1 MRVLSPRP
9 SHRRPSR
16 TSRLFTLLCALAL
29 CAFGQRAAIAQD
41 ATHDLLRG
49 QVRGADSAGVRNATV
64 SVTPSTAAAGAPP
77 FVVRTDSTGHWSMTV
92 TGTAPTYAVSIT
104 ALGYAPQ
111 KVTARRT
118 GETAI
123 VVNVTLSR
131 AVVNLGPVRV
141 SESRRAPPPREGI
154 GTPQEQTSSE
164 RGVDNAPGAI
174 AAADQGNLAAMAASV
189 PGVSLIP
196 DANGGPPGFSV
207 LGLSPDQNSV
217 TLNGMQ
223 FSGGDIPRDAI
234 AFTRVAATSY
244 DVSRGGFSGG
254 QLAIGAFSGGN
265 FHQRNAHVTFDSPTL
280 QFTDPVGRQLGN
292 QYTNGQLS
300 GSLFGPIVFDKVF
313 YNMSFQVGRRSSD
326 VQSLLANDVG
336 SWERIG
342 VAPDSVQRLI
352 TSLSRA
358 GVPLTGA
365 ISPSDKQRT
374 NASAL
379 ARIDWNKS
387 QDMTSNMV
395 VSVRRNTSSALFLG
409 ATAVPGHGGDETSS
423 GADITGNMS
432 AYIHKNILSDLR
444 VGAHV
449 NRTSDDP
456 YLKLPDARVL
466 VSSQL
471 NDGSTGITSLAFGG
485 NAFLPRAVDNSGG
498 EIFEQVSWLSEDG
511 KHRTRVTAN
520 LRDDAFSQDQY
531 ANRRGSYFY
540 NSIAD
545 IDANRPASFNRT
557 FVSHNVSSSALN
569 SAFSLGDNWRPT
581 ARTQFLYGV
590 RVEGVRFGDKPDFN
604 PDVESAFHVRTD
616 NTPSEYHVSPRVG
629 FFWGIGDRGTKGL
642 RGAPKVQFRG
652 GVGEFRNSTAATLI
666 APAMRATGLPDAV
679 RQIQCIGSAV
689 PIPDWNAFANNEST
703 IPTQCLGGVSSFSST
718 QPNVY
723 LIGPGYA
730 AQRSW
735 RTNFAITGPTPSKWV
750 IFQAEGVYSVN
761 LHQQAPLDLNFTPTQ
776 RFTLGA
782 EGSRPV
788 YAAPTSIV
796 PGSGAVTNR
805 DSRLFSQFGSVTEL
819 TSNLRSESKQL
830 ILTLSPLQFVPGFTW
845 NLNYVHQWLREQ
857 GRGFGGTTAGNPL
870 DVEWARSSMDARHQV
885 NASITM
891 RVHDLFSFAVWSR
904 FSSGSP
910 FTPLVSGDING
921 DGQSND
927 RAFIFNP
934 ATADSAVRAGMTSL
948 LAGASPRIRNC
959 LERQLNQIAQRNS
972 CEGPWTATTNAVA
985 TLNPEKLG
993 MQNRVTLSL
1002 SLTNFPA
1009 GLDAMLHGSS
1019 KLQGWGQSGFSD
1031 PSLLTVR
1038 GFDPTTNRYKYEVNS
1053 RFGDTRLSRTG
1064 TRNPFLV
1071 TLEARM
1077 QLGHIFVEQAV
1088 DQAMAPGRTR
1098 GKDKLSPSQI
1108 KQRAMNS
1115 VFNPVGQ
1122 LLAVKDSFTFIT
1134 KDQLAALATL
1144 QRRIGAQQDS
1154 IWNPVADWLAAQ
1166 PAEFD
1171 RKAVLDRVYDAQLK
1185 MFDVVVAGIRDVKQ
1199 ILSAEQI
1206 RELPPFMLIAFD
1218 EKALMQ
1224 TRPTMAFFPNF

>member
-1 MRVLSPRP
+1 MRVPFPRP
-9 SHRRPSR
+9 RRR
-16 TSRLFTLLCALAL
+16 TSRLLAVAIATAFSVFLHGSAL
-29 CAFGQRAAIAQD
+29 AQD

-49 QVRGADSAGVRNATV
+49 RVRGVDSTAIRNATV
-64 SVTPSTAAAGAPP
+64 SVVASTAAAGAPP
-77 FVVRTDSTGHWSMTV
+77 FVIRTDSTGRWSMLV
-92 TGTAPTYAVSIT
+92 PGTAPTYTVSVT
-104 ALGYAPQ
+104 ALGYTPT

-118 GETAI
+118 GETPI
-123 VVNVTLSR
+123 EVNVTLTR
-131 AVVNLGPVRV
+131 AVVNLGAVRV
-141 SESRRAPPPREGI
+141 SETRRRPPPREGI

-234 AFTRVAATSY
+234 AFTRVASTSF

-265 FHQRNAHVTFDSPTL
+265 FHQRTAHVTFDSPSL

-300 GSLFGPIVFDKVF
+300 GSLFGPIVFDKLF
-313 YNMSFQVGRRSSD
+313 YNMSIQVGRRSSD
-326 VQSLLANDVG
+326 VQSLLSNDLT
-336 SWERIG
+336 SWQRIG
-342 VAPDSVQRLI
+342 VALDSVQRLKS
-352 TSLSRA
+352 SLARA
-358 GVPLTGA
+358 GIPLTGTV
-365 ISPSDKQRT
+365 SPTDKQRT
-374 NASAL
+374 NGSAL

-387 QDMTSNMV
+387 STTTANV
-395 VSVRRNTSSALFLG
+395 VASMRRNTSSALFLG
-409 ATAVPGHGGDETSS
+409 ATAVPGHGGDETTS
-423 GADITGNMS
+423 GADITGNLS
-432 AYIHKNILSDLR
+432 AYLHTNILSDLR
-444 VGAHV
+444 VGVHV
-449 NRTSDDP
+449 NHTTDDP
-456 YLKLPDARVL
+456 YLNLPDARVL

-471 NDGSTGITSLAFGG
+471 GDGSTGITSLAFGG
-485 NAFLPRAVDNSGG
+485 NAFLPRASSSSGG

-511 KHRTRVTAN
+511 RHRTRVTAN

-545 IDANRPASFNRT
+545 IDANRPASFSRT
-557 FVSHNVSSSALN
+557 FVSHDVSSSALN
-569 SAFSLGDNWRPT
+569 SAFSIGDAWRPT
-581 ARTQFLYGV
+581 DRTQFLYGV
-590 RVEGVRFGDKPDFN
+590 RVEGIRFADAPDYN

-629 FFWGIGDRGTKGL
+629 FFWGIGQRGTKGL
-642 RGAPKVQFRG
+642 PGAPRYSLRG

-689 PIPDWNAFANNEST
+689 PLPDWNAFANNESS
-703 IPTQCLGGVSSFSST
+703 IPTECLGGTSTFSST

-735 RTNFAITGPTPSKWV
+735 RGNFSLLGPTPSKWV
-750 IFQAEGVYSVN
+750 VFQVEGIYSIN
-761 LHQQAPLDLNFTPTQ
+761 LHQQAPLDLNFNPQQ

-782 EGSRPV
+782 EGLRPV

-796 PGSGAVTNR
+796 PVSGAVTNR
-805 DSRLFSQFGSVTEL
+805 DSRTFSQFGSVTEL

-830 ILTLSPLQFVPGFTW
+830 ILTLSPLQFLPGFTW

-870 DVEWARSSMDARHQV
+870 DVEWTRSSMDARHQV

-891 RVHDLFSFAVWSR
+891 RVRDLFSFAIWSR
-904 FSSGSP
+904 FSSGTP
-910 FTPLVSGDING
+910 FTPVVSGDING
-921 DGQSND
+921 DGLSND
-927 RAFIFNP
+927 RAFIFNA
-934 ATADSAVRAGMTSL
+934 ATADSAVRSGMTSL
-948 LAGASPRIRNC
+948 LTTASPRIRNC
-959 LERQLNQIAQRNS
+959 LTRQVDHIAQRNS

-985 TLNPEKLG
+985 TLNPQKLG

-1009 GLDAMLHGSS
+1009 GLDELLHGNSR
-1019 KLQGWGQSGFSD
+1019 LQGWGQSGFSD

-1077 QLGHIFVEQAV
+1077 QLGHIFTEQAV

-1098 GKDKLSPSQI
+1098 GADRLSPSQI

-1122 LLAVKDSFTFIT
+1122 LLAVKDSLTIIT
-1134 KDQLAALATL
+1134 KDQLQALTAL
-1144 QRRIGAQQDS
+1144 QRRIGTQQDS
-1154 IWNPVADWLAAQ
+1154 VWNPVAEWLAQQ
-1166 PAEFD
+1166 PKEYD
-1171 RKAVLDRVYDAQLK
+1171 RHAVIARVYAAQLQ
-1185 MFDVVVAGIRDVKQ
+1185 MFDVVVAGMREVKQ
-1199 ILSAEQI
+1199 ILSADQI

-1218 EKALMQ
+1218 EKTLMQ
-1224 TRPTMAFFPNF
+1224 TRPIMAFFPNF

>member
-1 MRVLSPRP
+1 MS
-9 SHRRPSR
+9 
-16 TSRLFTLLCALAL
+16 
-29 CAFGQRAAIAQD
+29 RAA
-41 ATHDLLRG
+41 
-49 QVRGADSAGVRNATV
+49 
-64 SVTPSTAAAGAPP
+64 
-77 FVVRTDSTGHWSMTV
+77 
-92 TGTAPTYAVSIT
+92 
-104 ALGYAPQ
+104 
-111 KVTARRT
+111 
-118 GETAI
+118 
-123 VVNVTLSR
+123 
-131 AVVNLGPVRV
+131 VNLEAVRV
-141 SESRRAPPPREGI
+141 SETRRKPPPREGI

-189 PGVSLIP
+189 PGVSFIP

-234 AFTRVAATSY
+234 AFTRVASTSF

-265 FHQRNAHVTFDSPTL
+265 FHQRNAHITFDSPTL

-300 GSLFGPIVFDKVF
+300 GSLFGPIVYDKVF
-313 YNMSFQVGRRSSD
+313 YNMAFQVGRRSSD
-326 VQSLLANDVG
+326 VQSLLSNDVG

-342 VAPDSVQRLI
+342 IAPDSVQRLI
-352 TSLSRA
+352 SSLART
-358 GVPLTGA
+358 GVPLNGA
-365 ISPSDKQRT
+365 VSPSDKQRT
-374 NASAL
+374 NGSAL

-387 QDMTSNMV
+387 QTTTANV
-395 VSVRRNTSSALFLG
+395 VASVRRNTSSALFLG

-423 GADITGNMS
+423 GADITGNLS
-432 AYIHKNILSDLR
+432 AYLHTNILSDLR
-444 VGAHV
+444 VGVHV
-449 NRTSDDP
+449 NHTTDDP
-456 YLKLPDARVL
+456 YLGLPDAHVL
-466 VSSQL
+466 VSSEL
-471 NDGSTGITSLAFGG
+471 LDGSTGITSLAFGG
-485 NAFLPRAVDNSGG
+485 NAFLPRAASNSGG

-511 KHRTRVTAN
+511 RHRTRVTAN

-531 ANRRGSYFY
+531 SNRRGSYFY

-545 IDANRPASFNRT
+545 VDANRPASFSRT
-557 FVSHNVSSSALN
+557 FVSHDVSSSALN
-569 SAFSLGDNWRPT
+569 SAFSLGDAWRPT
-581 ARTQFLYGV
+581 DRTQLLYGV
-590 RVEGVRFGDKPDFN
+590 RVEGIRFADAPDYN
-604 PDVESAFHVRTD
+604 PDIESAFHVRTD
-616 NTPSEYHVSPRVG
+616 NVPSEYHVSPRVG

-642 RGAPKVQFRG
+642 RGAPKYQLRG

-689 PIPDWNAFANNEST
+689 PQPDWIAFAQSESS
-703 IPTQCLGGVSSFSST
+703 IPSQCLGGASTFSST
-718 QPNVY
+718 QPNVF
-723 LIGPGYA
+723 LIGPSYA

-735 RTNFAITGPTPSKWV
+735 RGSFSVLGPTPSKWV
-750 IFQAEGVYSVN
+750 VFQAEGIYSIN
-761 LHQQAPLDLNFTPTQ
+761 LHQQAPLDLNFNPAQ
-776 RFTLGA
+776 RFTLA
-782 EGSRPV
+782 SEDSRPV

-796 PGSGAVTNR
+796 PVGGAVTNR

-830 ILTLSPLQFVPGFTW
+830 VLTLSPLQFVPGFTW

-891 RVHDLFSFAVWSR
+891 RVRDLFSFSVWSR

-910 FTPLVSGDING
+910 FTPVVSGDING
-921 DGQSND
+921 DGLSND
-927 RAFIFNP
+927 RAFVFNP
-934 ATADSAVRAGMTSL
+934 ATADSAVRPGMTSL
-948 LAGASPRIRNC
+948 LSSASPRIRTC
-959 LERQLNQIAQRNS
+959 LERQLNQIAARNS
-972 CEGPWTATTNAVA
+972 CEGPWTATTNAVV

-993 MQNRVTLSL
+993 MQNRVTLNL

-1009 GLDAMLHGSS
+1009 GLDELLHGSS
-1019 KLQGWGQSGFSD
+1019 HLQGWGQSAFSD

-1077 QLGHIFVEQAV
+1077 QLGRIFTEQAV

-1098 GKDKLSPSQI
+1098 GADKLSASQI

-1122 LLAVKDSFTFIT
+1122 LLAAKDSFTFIT
-1134 KDQLAALATL
+1134 KDQLQSLGEL

-1154 IWNPVADWLAAQ
+1154 VWNPVSEWLAQQ
-1166 PAEFD
+1166 PKEYD
-1171 RKAVLDRVYDAQLK
+1171 RRAVIERVYGAQLR
-1185 MFDVVVAGIRDVKQ
+1185 MFDVVVAGMREVKQ

-1206 RELPPFMLIAFD
+1206 HELPPFMLIAFD
-1218 EKALMQ
+1218 EKTLMQ